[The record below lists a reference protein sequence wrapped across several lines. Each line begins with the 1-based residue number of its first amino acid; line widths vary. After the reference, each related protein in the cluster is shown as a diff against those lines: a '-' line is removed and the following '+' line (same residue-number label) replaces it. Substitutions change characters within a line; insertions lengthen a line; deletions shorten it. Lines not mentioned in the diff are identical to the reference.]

1 MKKGQGGYAVRQKQE
16 LKFVFHN
23 PNTPEATE
31 EFLSKWIARICLPQV
46 ERLVSEKMD
55 ADNATTQNG
64 LGYVGKEDIY
74 KARENAISKQHNM
87 ADESEKIH
95 RQQ

>member
-31 EFLSKWIARICLPQV
+31 EFLPKWLARICIPQV
-46 ERLVSEKMD
+46 ERLISEKIY
-55 ADNATTQNG
+55 ANNATTQNV
-64 LGYVGKEDIY
+64 LGYVGDDAIY